1 MPTPRDLEL
10 PVEFGNAETTG
21 TNGTGWFIGFSEWAK
36 SGASDLRF
44 MPQEQGS
51 RGLCMKWF
59 AHPAGHPNGEDKPL
73 STGRT
78 VSILVSTRSHFEL
91 EFSRT
96 PSIQPESTVSHVLLR
111 VGDFAIWGP
120 GVYHRAFGRE
130 EATIVTLRWEPT
142 IASPHLSPGEA

>member
-1 MPTPRDLEL
+1 MPSHSSLEL

-36 SGASDLRF
+36 NGPSELRY

-51 RGLCMKWF
+51 HGLCMKWF

-78 VSILVSTRSHFEL
+78 VSILVSAKSHFEL

-96 PSIQPESTVSHVLLR
+96 PTFDPESTVSHSLRR
-111 VGDFAIWGP
+111 VGDFVIWGP

-130 EATIVTLRWEPT
+130 AATIATLRWEPSVT
-142 IASPHLSPGEA
+142 NPQTSPGEA